1 MGYTVVL
8 AETDAHRDALA
19 RIWTTNS
26 YDPAVNPYARERFD
40 WLYREPAVDKA
51 QTWLAIETASQAVIG
66 CGSVFRSDRCF
77 RGRRVAAGVPAVFFV
92 EKEHRV
98 AAAALAIQRAV
109 LAGGCRA
116 GFDVVVAKPNRR
128 ARPICDRVGYQ
139 PVTDLHDWYYVVA
152 GDHVRMDLPDPA
164 RCTGEV
170 VSAADERFDRL
181 WERAHHRYPMAAE
194 KTAAFLNWR
203 YSGFKENYRF
213 YCLVANDDGRL
224 LGYVVFYAMKDGV
237 VVTELLADEPS
248 GAVLENLLLG
258 FCAQMKREEQVWV
271 SLWYAGGTA
280 FEDELQRIGF
290 TRGTH
295 QRTLLVYPN
304 PEADAGFRRE
314 MLDRDN
320 WFIFAGEMDVILSDE
335 VWRLDPEPEAGETN
349 VASAAVI

>member
-8 AETDAHRDALA
+8 AETDAHREALA

-40 WLYREPAVDKA
+40 WLYREPDVDKA

-164 RCTGEV
+164 RYTGEV
-170 VSAADERFDRL
+170 VNAADERFDRL

-213 YCLVANDDGRL
+213 YCLVANGDGRL

-248 GAVLENLLLG
+248 GDVLENLLLG
-258 FCAQMKREEQVWV
+258 FCAQMKREEQVWA

-314 MLDRDN
+314 MLNRDN

-335 VWRLDPEPEAGETN
+335 VWRLDPEPEAGEPN